1 MPLGTHTNSKGR
13 TTQKSR
19 GKAQKQMDAIKLL
32 KNDHDEVAA
41 MFKQFFKMRKDG
53 AQKGDLIDQI
63 CTALSVHAEIE
74 EEIFYPAC
82 RDALGED
89 GERMMDEAEI
99 EHASLKNLIEQIEDA
114 DPDDEMTAAKIK
126 VLCDYVTHHVKEEEG
141 KIFPK
146 AKKCGLD
153 LDELGAELMER
164 KQELMGEEGE

>member
-1 MPLGTHTNSKGR
+1 MPLGTQSTSKGR
-13 TTQKSR
+13 TTTKSR

-32 KNDHDEVAA
+32 KNDHDEVEA
-41 MFKQFFKMRKDG
+41 MFKQFFKMKKDG
-53 AQKGDLIDQI
+53 AQKGELIEQI
-63 CTALSVHAEIE
+63 CTALTVHAEIE

-89 GERMMDEAEI
+89 GEQMMDEAEV
-99 EHASLKNLIEQIEDA
+99 EHGGMKNLIAQLEDA
-114 DPDDEMTAAKIK
+114 DADDEMTAAKVK
-126 VLCDYVTHHVKEEEG
+126 VLCEYVTHHVKEEEG

-146 AKKCGLD
+146 VKKADLD